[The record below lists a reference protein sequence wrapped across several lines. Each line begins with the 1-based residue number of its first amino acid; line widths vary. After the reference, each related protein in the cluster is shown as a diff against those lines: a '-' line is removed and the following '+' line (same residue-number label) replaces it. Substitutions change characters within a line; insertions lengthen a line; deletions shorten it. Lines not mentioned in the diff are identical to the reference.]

1 MYNNPY
7 YNQMNNRY
15 TMPNTSYIPPVIP
28 TSSQPSLLGKTVES
42 IEVVKATDIPFDGT
56 VSYFP
61 LADGTAIV
69 TKQFQSD
76 GTSKT
81 IIYKPVKEEE
91 KETPKYVTIEEV
103 KKEISNIDLSEL
115 DDLKDEL
122 KEIKKELKNMKKNK
136 ED

>member
-15 TMPNTSYIPPVIP
+15 TMPNTSYIPPIMP
-28 TSSQPSLLGKTVES
+28 TNNQTSLLGKTVENLE
-42 IEVVKATDIPFDGT
+42 IVKVTDIPFDGS

-69 TKQFQSD
+69 TKQFQND
-76 GTSKT
+76 GTTKT
-81 IIYKPVKEEE
+81 TIYKPVKEEE
-91 KETPKYVTIEEV
+91 KELPRYATIEEV
-103 KKEISNIDLSEL
+103 KKEINNIDLSEL

-122 KEIKKELKNMKKNK
+122 KEIKKELKSIKKSK
-136 ED
+136 EE